1 MRTAEWGSGG
11 QLVCSTRAFSKV
23 YVENDD
29 IRRTVERKDGC
40 AQLRL

>member
-1 MRTAEWGSGG
+1 MRTAEWGSSS
-11 QLVCSTRAFSKV
+11 QLECSTHTFSEV
-23 YVENDD
+23 YVEND

>member
-1 MRTAEWGSGG
+1 MRTAEWGSSS
-11 QLVCSTRAFSKV
+11 QLECSTHTFSEV